1 MPVKEPSDA
10 MAVIFRLLSD
20 GGQSEYALDQGRNRV
35 PSSGSGSRTRRLV
48 ALALAALLAACGDDT
63 IPASGPDMN
72 AVVPGN
78 PLNLPFDIVDL
89 SPQTIGAIVKA
100 PQVPAVS
107 AGRPPRGTA
116 PSIIVAPGDVL
127 RVRIFEPYDGSIY
140 APLQKG
146 GSEVGL
152 LRVAENGTITVPYAG
167 SVPVAG
173 VGLQT
178 VEERIVAKLTGR
190 AYQPQVVVEL
200 AVDRSN
206 TYAVSGDVKQPGRY
220 SLLEGA
226 KTLVD
231 AINRAGG
238 TARGPN
244 QHDVILK
251 RRGVDYRIPMS
262 DLLAGGDIMLQRD
275 DTLVVTT
282 NIKAFTALGAV
293 LKSGNIEINRTK
305 VSLLEALGEVGG
317 LSDERA
323 NKTGVFVFR
332 PQDSS
337 AFAKPHDRP
346 VVYRLDFAKPTSV
359 FVAQQFAMHPRD
371 VVYVSNSPLYEA
383 NKVLTVF
390 GTLFNFGL
398 RPATIP

>member
-1 MPVKEPSDA
+1 MSP
-10 MAVIFRLLSD
+10 
-20 GGQSEYALDQGRNRV
+20 
-35 PSSGSGSRTRRLV
+35 SGSGRRTGRIV
-48 ALALAALLAACGDDT
+48 ALALSALLAACGDDT
-63 IPASGPDMN
+63 IPSSGPNMN

-78 PLNLPFDIVDL
+78 PKGLPFDIVDL
-89 SPQTIGAIVKA
+89 SPQTIGAIANA
-100 PQVPAVS
+100 PPAPVVS
-107 AGRPPRGTA
+107 AVRPQRGA
-116 PSIIVAPGDVL
+116 PPSIVVAPGDVL

-178 VEERIVAKLTGR
+178 VEARIIAKLTGR

-206 TYAVSGDVKQPGRY
+206 TFAVAGDVKAPGRF
-220 SLLEGA
+220 SLLEGS

-231 AINRAGG
+231 AVNRAGG
-238 TARGPN
+238 TTRPPN
-244 QHDVILK
+244 QHEVMLK
-251 RRGVDYRIPMS
+251 RRGVDYRIPLS

-293 LKSGNIEINRTK
+293 LKSGNVEINRTK

-332 PQDSS
+332 PQDSA
-337 AFAKPHDRP
+337 AFARPLEQP

-359 FVAQQFAMHPRD
+359 FVAQQFVMQPRD
-371 VVYVSNSPLYEA
+371 VIYVSNSPLYEA
-383 NKVLTVF
+383 NKILQVF
-390 GTLFNFGL
+390 SQLFNFGL
-398 RPATIP
+398 RPAALP

>member
-1 MPVKEPSDA
+1 MGTKGPIGA
-10 MAVIFRLLSD
+10 MVAIFRLPCG
-20 GGQSEYALDQGRNRV
+20 GGQSEYALDQGRSRV
-35 PSSGSGSRTRRLV
+35 APPGTGSRTSRIV

-78 PLNLPFDIVDL
+78 PNNLPFNIVDL
-89 SPQTIGAIVKA
+89 SPQTIEAIVKA
-100 PQVPAVS
+100 PAAPVVS
-107 AGRPPRGTA
+107 AARPPRGAA
-116 PSIIVAPGDVL
+116 PTIVVAPGDVL

-152 LRVAENGTITVPYAG
+152 LRVAENGTISVPYAG
-167 SVPVAG
+167 NVQVAG

-206 TYAVSGDVKQPGRY
+206 TYAVSGDVKSPGRY
-220 SLLEGA
+220 SLLEGG

-238 TARGPN
+238 TTRAPN
-244 QHDVILK
+244 QHEVILK

-293 LKSGNIEINRTK
+293 LKSGNVEINRTK

-332 PQDSS
+332 PQDSA
-337 AFAKPHDRP
+337 AFAKPTDRP

-383 NKVLTVF
+383 NKVISVF
-390 GTLFNFGL
+390 GTLFNLGFS
-398 RPATIP
+398 RAAVP

>member
-1 MPVKEPSDA
+1 MRINGLPAAPKA
-10 MAVIFRLLSD
+10 IFRLPCD
-20 GGQSEYALDQGRNRV
+20 GGQSEYALDQGRSRV
-35 PSSGSGSRTRRLV
+35 PSTGPGSRTSRIV
-48 ALALAALLAACGDDT
+48 ALALAVLLAACGDET
-63 IPASGPDMN
+63 LPSAGPDMN

-89 SPQTIGAIVKA
+89 SPQTIGAIVSA
-100 PQVPAVS
+100 PTAPPISTARPA
-107 AGRPPRGTA
+107 RGAA
-116 PSIIVAPGDVL
+116 PSIVVAPGDVL

-152 LRVAENGTITVPYAG
+152 LRVAENGTISVPYAG

-206 TYAVSGDVKQPGRY
+206 TYAVSGEVKAPGRY

-231 AINRAGG
+231 AISRAGG
-238 TARGPN
+238 PTRSPN
-244 QHDVILK
+244 QHDVLLK

-262 DLLAGGDIMLQRD
+262 ELLAGGDIMLQRD
-275 DTLVVTT
+275 DTLVVTN
-282 NIKAFTALGAV
+282 NIKAYTALGAV

-323 NKTGVFVFR
+323 NKTGVFIFR

-337 AFAKPHDRP
+337 AFAKAPDRP
-346 VVYRLDFAKPTSV
+346 TVYRLDFAKPTSV
-359 FVAQQFAMHPRD
+359 FVAQQFAMYPRD
-371 VVYVSNSPLYEA
+371 VIYVSNSPLYEA
-383 NKVLTVF
+383 GKVFSVF
-390 GTLFNFGL
+390 GLLFNIG
-398 RPATIP
+398 RAVPAQ

>member
-1 MPVKEPSDA
+1 MRSRQLIYA
-10 MAVIFRLLSD
+10 TGAIFRLPCG
-20 GGQSEYALDQGRNRV
+20 GGQSEYGLDQGRSRV
-35 PSSGSGSRTRRLV
+35 ASAGVGSRIGRVV
-48 ALALAALLAACGDDT
+48 ALALAVLLAACGDDT
-63 IPASGPDMN
+63 IPSAGPDMN

-89 SPQTIGAIVKA
+89 NPQTIDAIVKA
-100 PQVPAVS
+100 PGAPVVS
-107 AGRPPRGTA
+107 ASRPPRGAA
-116 PSIIVAPGDVL
+116 PSVVVAPGDVL

-152 LRVAENGTITVPYAG
+152 LRVAENGTISVPYAG
-167 SVPVAG
+167 NVPVAG

-178 VEERIVAKLTGR
+178 VEERIVAKLAGR

-226 KTLVD
+226 KTVVD

-238 TARGPN
+238 TTRAPN
-244 QHDVILK
+244 QHEVILK
-251 RRGVDYRIPMS
+251 RRGVEYRLPMS

-275 DTLVVTT
+275 DTLVVIT

-293 LKSGNIEINRTK
+293 VKSGNIEINRTK
-305 VSLLEALGEVGG
+305 VSLLEGLGEVGG
-317 LSDERA
+317 LSDNQA

-332 PQDSS
+332 PQDSA
-337 AFAKPHDRP
+337 AFATPHARP
-346 VVYRLDFAKPTSV
+346 TVYRLDFAKPSSV
-359 FVAQQFAMHPRD
+359 FVAQQFAIQPRD
-371 VVYVSNSPLYEA
+371 VIFVSNSPLYEA
-383 NKVLTVF
+383 NKVISVF
-390 GTLFNFGL
+390 GTLFNLGFS
-398 RPATIP
+398 RAAVP

>member
-1 MPVKEPSDA
+1 
-10 MAVIFRLLSD
+10 MASA
-20 GGQSEYALDQGRNRV
+20 GA
-35 PSSGSGSRTRRLV
+35 GSRTSRIV

-78 PLNLPFDIVDL
+78 PRNLPFDIVDL
-89 SPQTIGAIVKA
+89 TPQTIGDIAKA
-100 PQVPAVS
+100 PAAPAVS
-107 AGRPPRGTA
+107 AARPPKGTA
-116 PSIIVAPGDVL
+116 PKIIVAPGDVL

-152 LRVAENGTITVPYAG
+152 LRVAENGTISVPYAG
-167 SVPVAG
+167 NVPVAG

-178 VEERIVAKLTGR
+178 VEERIVTKLTGR

-231 AINRAGG
+231 AISRAGG
-238 TARGPN
+238 TTRSPN
-244 QHDVILK
+244 QHEVILK

-275 DTLVVTT
+275 DSLVVIT

-293 LKSGNIEINRTK
+293 LKSGNIEINRAK
-305 VSLLEALGEVGG
+305 VSLLEGLGEVGG

-332 PQDSS
+332 PLDSQ
-337 AFAKPHDRP
+337 AFAKPHPRP

-359 FVAQQFAMHPRD
+359 FVAQQFTIQPRD
-371 VVYVSNSPLYEA
+371 VIYVSNSPLYEA
-383 NKVLTVF
+383 NKVISVF
-390 GTLFNFGL
+390 GTLFNLGFS
-398 RPATIP
+398 RAATP

>member
-1 MPVKEPSDA
+1 MRLMPLADA
-10 MAVIFRLLSD
+10 GRAIFRLLC
-20 GGQSEYALDQGRNRV
+20 GGCQSEYALDQGRNRV
-35 PSSGSGSRTRRLV
+35 ASSGAGSRISRIV
-48 ALALAALLAACGDDT
+48 ALALVALLAACGDDT

-78 PLNLPFDIVDL
+78 PRNLPFDIVDL
-89 SPQTIGAIVKA
+89 TPQSIGAIVDA
-100 PQVPAVS
+100 PPAPAVS
-107 AGRPPRGTA
+107 AARPPKGTA
-116 PSIIVAPGDVL
+116 PKIVVAPGDVL

-152 LRVAENGTITVPYAG
+152 LRVAENGTISVPYAG
-167 SVPVAG
+167 NVPVAG

-178 VEERIVAKLTGR
+178 VEERIVTKLTGR

-206 TYAVSGDVKQPGRY
+206 TYAVSGDVKQAGRY

-238 TARGPN
+238 TVRGPN

-251 RRGVDYRIPMS
+251 RRGVEYRIPMS

-275 DTLVVTT
+275 DTLVVVT

-293 LKSGNIEINRTK
+293 LKSGNIEINRSK
-305 VSLLEALGEVGG
+305 FSLLEGLGEVGG

-323 NKTGVFVFR
+323 NKTGVYVFR
-332 PQDSS
+332 PHDSP
-337 AFAKPHDRP
+337 AFDKPHDRP
-346 VVYRLDFAKPTSV
+346 VVYRLDFAKPSSV
-359 FVAQQFAMHPRD
+359 FVAQQFAIQPRD
-371 VVYVSNSPLYEA
+371 VIYVSNSPLYEA
-383 NKVLTVF
+383 NKVISVF
-390 GTLFNFGL
+390 GTLFNLGFS
-398 RPATIP
+398 RAATP

>member
-1 MPVKEPSDA
+1 MRTKRVVDA
-10 MAVIFRLLSD
+10 ANAIFRLPC
-20 GGQSEYALDQGRNRV
+20 GGAQSEYALDQGRLRV
-35 PSSGSGSRTRRLV
+35 ASAGAGSRTSRIV
-48 ALALAALLAACGDDT
+48 ALALAVLLAACGDDT

-89 SPQTIGAIVKA
+89 TPQTIGAIVTA
-100 PQVPAVS
+100 PGAPVVS
-107 AGRPPRGTA
+107 AVRPPKGTA
-116 PSIIVAPGDVL
+116 PTIIVAPGDVL

-152 LRVAENGTITVPYAG
+152 LRVAENGTISVPYAG
-167 SVPVAG
+167 NVPVAG

-238 TARGPN
+238 TARSPN
-244 QHDVILK
+244 QHEVILK
-251 RRGVDYRIPMS
+251 RHGAEYRIPMS

-275 DTLVVTT
+275 DTLVVVTS
-282 NIKAFTALGAV
+282 IKAFTALGAV
-293 LKSGNIEINRTK
+293 LKSGNVEINRAK
-305 VSLLEALGEVGG
+305 VTLLEALGEVGG

-332 PQDSS
+332 PQDSP
-337 AFAKPHDRP
+337 AFDKPRARP

-359 FVAQQFAMHPRD
+359 FVAQQFVIQPRD
-371 VVYVSNSPLYEA
+371 VIYVSNSPLYEA
-383 NKVLTVF
+383 NKVLSVF
-390 GTLFNFGL
+390 GTLFNYGL

>member
-1 MPVKEPSDA
+1 MPGQGPSA
-10 MAVIFRLLSD
+10 ALAAIFRLPC
-20 GGQSEYALDQGRNRV
+20 GGRQSEYALDQGRNRV
-35 PSSGSGSRTRRLV
+35 PSTGAGSWTGRIV
-48 ALALAALLAACGDDT
+48 ALALVGLLAACGDDT

-78 PLNLPFDIVDL
+78 PKNLPFDIVDL
-89 SPQTIGAIVKA
+89 SPQTIDSIAKA
-100 PQVPAVS
+100 PAAPVVS
-107 AGRPPRGTA
+107 AARPPRGVA
-116 PSIIVAPGDVL
+116 PTIVVAPGDVL

-152 LRVAENGTITVPYAG
+152 LRVAENGTISVPYAG
-167 SVPVAG
+167 NVPVAG

-231 AINRAGG
+231 AISRAGG
-238 TARGPN
+238 TTRGAN

-275 DTLVVTT
+275 DTLVVST
-282 NIKAFTALGAV
+282 NTKAFTALGAV

-323 NKTGVFVFR
+323 NKTGVYVFR

-337 AFAKPHDRP
+337 AFAQPQDRP
-346 VVYRLDFAKPTSV
+346 VVYRLDFARPASV
-359 FVAQQFAMHPRD
+359 FVAQQFPMYARD

-383 NKVLTVF
+383 NKVISVF
-390 GTLFNFGL
+390 GTLFNLGFS
-398 RPATIP
+398 RATVP

>member
-1 MPVKEPSDA
+1 MRLAAVFSDPTA
-10 MAVIFRLLSD
+10 IFRLPCRN
-20 GGQSEYALDQGRNRV
+20 GQSEYALDHGRSRV
-35 PSSGSGSRTRRLV
+35 PPTGSASRTSRIV

-63 IPASGPDMN
+63 IPSGGPDMN

-78 PLNLPFDIVDL
+78 PKGLPFDIVDL
-89 SPQTIGAIVKA
+89 SPESITSIVSA
-100 PQVPAVS
+100 PQAPVVS
-107 AGRPPRGTA
+107 ATRPARGA
-116 PSIIVAPGDVL
+116 PPAIIVAPGDVL

-152 LRVAENGTITVPYAG
+152 LRVSENGTITVPYAG

-178 VEERIVAKLTGR
+178 VEERIVQKLTGR

-206 TYAVSGDVKQPGRY
+206 TYAVSGDVKVPGRY
-220 SLLEGA
+220 SLMEGA
-226 KTLVD
+226 KTVVD

-238 TARGPN
+238 TTRAPN
-244 QHDVILK
+244 QHDVTLK
-251 RRGVDYRIPMS
+251 RGGRDFRLPMT

-293 LKSGNIEINRTK
+293 FKSGNVEINRTK

-332 PQDSS
+332 PQDSQ
-337 AFAKPHDRP
+337 AFAKPNDRP

-359 FVAQQFAMHPRD
+359 FVAQQFAMQPRD
-371 VVYVSNSPLYEA
+371 VIYVSNSPLYEA
-383 NKVLTVF
+383 NKVISVF
-390 GTLFNFGL
+390 GQLFNLGFS
-398 RPATIP
+398 RAAVP

>member
-1 MPVKEPSDA
+1 MRTNRPAGARS
-10 MAVIFRLLSD
+10 VIFRLPCG
-20 GGQSEYALDQGRNRV
+20 GGQSEYALDHGRNRV
-35 PSSGSGSRTRRLV
+35 PSTGPGSRTSRIV
-48 ALALAALLAACGDDT
+48 VLALAALLAGCGDET

-89 SPQTIGAIVKA
+89 SPQSIDAISQA
-100 PQVPAVS
+100 PAAPAVS
-107 AGRPPRGTA
+107 AARPARGTA
-116 PSIIVAPGDVL
+116 PSIVVAPGDVL
-127 RVRIFEPYDGSIY
+127 RVRIFEPYDGSIF

-152 LRVAENGTITVPYAG
+152 LRVSENGTISVPYAG
-167 SVPVAG
+167 NVPVAG

-178 VEERIVAKLTGR
+178 VEERIVTRLTGR
-190 AYQPQVVVEL
+190 AFQPQVVVEL

-226 KTLVD
+226 RTLAD

-251 RRGVDYRIPMS
+251 RRGVEYRIPMS

-337 AFAKPHDRP
+337 AFAKPGDRP

-383 NKVLTVF
+383 NKVLSVF
-390 GTLFNFGL
+390 GTLFNLGFS
-398 RPATIP
+398 RAATP

>member
-1 MPVKEPSDA
+1 
-10 MAVIFRLLSD
+10 
-20 GGQSEYALDQGRNRV
+20 V
-35 PSSGSGSRTRRLV
+35 PPTGLGSRTSRIV
-48 ALALAALLAACGDDT
+48 VLALAALLAACGDDT

-78 PLNLPFDIVDL
+78 PNNLPFDIVDL
-89 SPQTIGAIVKA
+89 SPQTIGAISTA
-100 PQVPAVS
+100 PAAPAVS
-107 AGRPPRGTA
+107 TARPARGTA
-116 PSIIVAPGDVL
+116 PAIIVAPGDVL

-152 LRVAENGTITVPYAG
+152 LRVSENGTISVPYAG
-167 SVPVAG
+167 NVPVAG

-190 AYQPQVVVEL
+190 AFQPQVVVEL

-206 TYAVSGDVKQPGRY
+206 TYAVAGDVKAPGRY

-238 TARGPN
+238 TARAPN
-244 QHDVILK
+244 QHEVTLK

-293 LKSGNIEINRTK
+293 LKSGNVEINRTK

-332 PQDSS
+332 PQDSP
-337 AFAKPHDRP
+337 AFARPTDRP

-383 NKVLTVF
+383 NKVISVF
-390 GTLFNFGL
+390 GTLFNLGFP
-398 RPATIP
+398 RAAVP

>member
-1 MPVKEPSDA
+1 MKPRQACLACLEREPVALLEAALWIAAEHDRSVEPAASLAKLHDLQREISTNLPMLPLCELAQPLLRQLNALGFQQDEYHPLRPHAA
-10 MAVIFRLLSD
+10 MMDKVLQRRR
-20 GGQSEYALDQGRNRV
+20 GQPLTLAILALELA
-35 PSSGSGSRTRRLV
+35 RRLS
-48 ALALAALLAACGDDT
+48 
-63 IPASGPDMN
+63 IPLEG
-72 AVVPGN
+72 VGFPGH
-78 PLNLPFDIVDL
+78 F
-89 SPQTIGAIVKA
+89 
-100 PQVPAVS
+100 
-107 AGRPPRGTA
+107 
-116 PSIIVAPGDVL
+116 
-127 RVRIFEPYDGSIY
+127 
-140 APLQKG
+140 
-146 GSEVGL
+146 L
-152 LRVAENGTITVPYAG
+152 LRVADNGTISVPYAG
-167 SVPVAG
+167 NVPVAG

-178 VEERIVAKLTGR
+178 VEERIVSKLTGR
-190 AYQPQVVVEL
+190 AFQPQVVVEL

-226 KTLVD
+226 KTLAD

-238 TARGPN
+238 TARAPN

-251 RRGVDYRIPMS
+251 RRGVEYRIPMS

-282 NIKAFTALGAV
+282 SIKAFTALGAV

-337 AFAKPHDRP
+337 AFAKPSDRP

-383 NKVLTVF
+383 NKVLSVF
-390 GTLFNFGL
+390 GTLFNLGFS
-398 RPATIP
+398 RAATP

>member
-1 MPVKEPSDA
+1 MPSTRA
-10 MAVIFRLLSD
+10 
-20 GGQSEYALDQGRNRV
+20 
-35 PSSGSGSRTRRLV
+35 GSRTSRIV

-78 PLNLPFDIVDL
+78 PLNLPFDIYDL
-89 SPQTIGAIVKA
+89 TPQTIDAIVRA
-100 PQVPAVS
+100 PTAPAVS
-107 AGRPPRGTA
+107 AARPQRGA
-116 PSIIVAPGDVL
+116 VPAIIVAPGDVL

-152 LRVAENGTITVPYAG
+152 LRVAENGTISVPYAG
-167 SVPVAG
+167 NVPVAG

-178 VEERIVAKLTGR
+178 VEQRIVAKLTGR

-238 TARGPN
+238 TTRAPN
-244 QHDVILK
+244 QHEVVLK
-251 RRGVDYRIPMS
+251 RRGVEYRIPMS

-275 DTLVVTT
+275 DTLVVST

-337 AFAKPHDRP
+337 AFVRPLDRP
-346 VVYRLDFAKPTSV
+346 VVYRLDFAKPASV
-359 FVAQQFAMHPRD
+359 FVAQQFPMHPRD

-383 NKVLTVF
+383 NKVLSVF